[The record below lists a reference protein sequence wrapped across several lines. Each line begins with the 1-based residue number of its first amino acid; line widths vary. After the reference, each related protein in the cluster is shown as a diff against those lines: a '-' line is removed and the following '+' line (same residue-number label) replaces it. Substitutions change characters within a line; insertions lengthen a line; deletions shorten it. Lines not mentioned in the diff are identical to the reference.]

1 MTIAPNLEERIGQ
14 LTKPNTEDPRFSGE
28 KFAVDP
34 ASIELQLPYLQ
45 RDLIVIKV
53 SGKLLLDEKER
64 GEELTKREY
73 LVQTM
78 ALLSQLGL
86 NVFLIHG
93 GQEQLDRAIE
103 GSNLDEEV
111 VKQAKLKNAEVRYT
125 HPDIMPLVIS
135 TSNSLSDS
143 LKQDILKAGGN
154 ANAYL
159 SSLFIGRQKTN
170 ITATDPKT
178 QISHTFY
185 DNNFGYLPLDRRLRV
200 VQGEGPLGREG
211 RVLRYLQGEIDS
223 KGAAPGHIVI
233 RGFLV
238 NYADPIEIG
247 KHRKIDIHARRY
259 EDPFVLNGDADNVAA
274 AHAFYFADREAVPIV
289 YNGGIKLTRPE
300 RVHLIEVA
308 RNGGL
313 RSGSDPYDNIV
324 EVVMHESDLRNREIE
339 GGMEGRVRT
348 NLQVARALDIKG
360 TLSRVK
366 TEHIRELLPDLFSNE
381 QAIRAEYGSGF
392 GTTFAPGGL
401 KAYSR

>member
-45 RDLIVIKV
+45 KDLIVIKV
-53 SGKLLLDEKER
+53 SGKLLLDEKEP

-86 NVFLIHG
+86 NIFLIHG
-93 GQEQLDRAIE
+93 GQEQLDRAIAE
-103 GSNLDEEV
+103 STELSDEE
-111 VKQAKLKNAEVRYT
+111 KRLAMLKDGEVRYT
-125 HPDIMPLVIS
+125 PPSVMPLLIS
-135 TSNSLSDS
+135 TSKSLSDR
-143 LKQDILKAGGN
+143 LKQDIVNAGGN

-159 SSLFIGRQKTN
+159 SSLFIGNRRPYF
-170 ITATDPKT
+170 TDPET
-178 QISHTFY
+178 GETYY
-185 DNNFGYLPLDRRLRV
+185 DNNFGYLHLGNRFGV
-200 VQGEGPLGREG
+200 VQGEGSLGRKG

-238 NYADPIEIG
+238 NYDDPASMR
-247 KHRKIDIHARRY
+247 HRKVDVMKRQY

-274 AHAFYFADREAVPIV
+274 AHAFYFSDRGIV
-289 YNGGIKLTRPE
+289 SITSEDDTQLVRPE
-300 RVHLIEVA
+300 RVHLIEIA

-313 RSGSDPYDNIV
+313 RSSPDDYDNIV
-324 EVVMHESDLRNREIE
+324 DVVTHESDLRNRDIE
-339 GGMEGRVRT
+339 GGMKGRVRT
-348 NLQVARALDIKG
+348 NLQAARALDRKG
-360 TLSRVK
+360 TQSRVK
-366 TEHIRELLPDLFSNE
+366 TEHIRELLPDLLGNE
-381 QAIRAEYGSGF
+381 QVIREEYGSGF